1 MKHCCLIC
9 GGYCRTG
16 ICYQCLYELNEI
28 RQEVLYRFALA
39 SNRKQIKKLRDVED
53 YDTIHEEH

>member
-16 ICYQCLYELNEI
+16 ICQQCLYELNEI

-39 SNRKQIKKLRDVED
+39 SNRKQTKKLKDMED
-53 YDTIHEEH
+53 YDTIHEGH